1 MLEVS
6 GRQEEAVTLSSNSK
20 RPPLHPPH
28 SEPSRWLAITQKIK
42 AQSSAVCP
50 TPPHCL
56 QRKLSPSSTCHQQ
69 DDIRP
74 VLHKFCCALGLPFK
88 DNTVGL
94 PQEGL
99 IH

>member
-20 RPPLHPPH
+20 RPPLHPPTLRAKPMASH
-28 SEPSRWLAITQKIK
+28 NTEDK
-42 AQSSAVCP
+42 
-50 TPPHCL
+50 
-56 QRKLSPSSTCHQQ
+56 SPIFTCHQQ